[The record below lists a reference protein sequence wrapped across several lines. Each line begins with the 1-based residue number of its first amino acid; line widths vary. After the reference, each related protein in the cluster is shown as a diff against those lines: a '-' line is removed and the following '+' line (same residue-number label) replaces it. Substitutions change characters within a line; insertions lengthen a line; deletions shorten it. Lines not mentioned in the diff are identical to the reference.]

1 MPPLDAVTGFYDFDA
16 SEAGYDELRR
26 IFDFLREE
34 GMIGPRRAGE
44 GERREEDEVRI
55 TVVDADDLLDN
66 PNGIVEAY
74 CREVG
79 LEYEPGMLRWD
90 GEEDRER
97 AMKAFEKWRG
107 FHEDAIESG
116 SLRPRDAS
124 KVSFMPR
131 GNRRRRMWGDEDRAD
146 VCAPK
151 KKKRKTVEEENEEW
165 TQKYGEAAAKMIRE
179 TVDRNIPDYEYLKS
193 FALNVP
199 FKAPEE
205 D

>member
-1 MPPLDAVTGFYDFDA
+1 VTGFYDFDA

-26 IFDFLREE
+26 IFDFLREA

-44 GERREEDEVRI
+44 GDRKEDEVRI

-97 AMKAFEKWRG
+97 ALKAFEKWRG

-124 KVSFMPR
+124 KVSFIPVEMGGGGKIRIALTCVPP
-131 GNRRRRMWGDEDRAD
+131 RRRRRRRWRRRMRSGR
-146 VCAPK
+146 
-151 KKKRKTVEEENEEW
+151 RSMGR
-165 TQKYGEAAAKMIRE
+165 QR
-179 TVDRNIPDYEYLKS
+179 RR
-193 FALNVP
+193 
-199 FKAPEE
+199 
-205 D
+205 